1 MRRAISKMAMCIQ
14 RKGGCGHP
22 AALRQPGEGVRT
34 AGGTEEKKLVFA
46 LASIANHRRQIS
58 GKPLFNGS
66 GFAPVSD
73 MAPRNQPSRNPEI
86 RAGAWLLDTILWFS
100 QAKPAYGKLIWPRK
114 VSERRARC
122 RPRTQAEKLHGRRHR
137 AARRYFAPLSI
148 ASCPRRDCAKRY
160 FQPLEFALFFDA
172 VCPRGAAHG
181 HRRAGHGPQS
191 LSGLLLLH
199 KSTLDH
205 VVARLGG
212 VALFVAALF

>member
-1 MRRAISKMAMCIQ
+1 MASAGKNGADCGIPGCVSGRMKAGEIFPIHRFAAVSVAAFPALKRPVRRAISKMAMCIQ

-86 RAGAWLLDTILWFS
+86 RAGAWPLDTVLWFS

-114 VSERRARC
+114 VSERGQDAGRAR
-122 RPRTQAEKLHGRRHR
+122 RRR
-137 AARRYFAPLSI
+137 SGTGGAIAR
-148 ASCPRRDCAKRY
+148 
-160 FQPLEFALFFDA
+160 Q
-172 VCPRGAAHG
+172 GAI
-181 HRRAGHGPQS
+181 
-191 LSGLLLLH
+191 LLLYP
-199 KSTLDH
+199 
-205 VVARLGG
+205 
-212 VALFVAALF
+212 

>member
-1 MRRAISKMAMCIQ
+1 MAA
-14 RKGGCGHP
+14 RYRP
-22 AALRQPGEGVRT
+22 
-34 AGGTEEKKLVFA
+34 LVFA
-46 LASIANHRRQIS
+46 GQASLRKADLAA
-58 GKPLFNGS
+58 K
-66 GFAPVSD
+66 GF
-73 MAPRNQPSRNPEI
+73 
-86 RAGAWLLDTILWFS
+86 GT
-100 QAKPAYGKLIWPRK
+100 G
-114 VSERRARC
+114 ARC

-172 VCPRGAAHG
+172 VCPRGASHR
-181 HRRAGHGPQS
+181 HRRAGHEPQS

-212 VALFVAALF
+212 VALFEAALFKHGLEGLEHFRAAAKHHAVFGGVEFEQAQVARQYYFSNWSKRCRKKFSYSSIVIC